1 MKKILLTL
9 LLIILPVTV
18 FAAEPPIVSKLELS
32 NDKGVINFNGETAE
46 PHEYGTGIPSYA
58 VMCKL
63 YNSKSEQVDILSTE
77 VNENKFEGSF
87 TVTKNDTYTVYCA
100 NYEGGAI
107 KLETVKV
114 DDIVNPKTG
123 DNMYIYCIVFAV
135 CIAAVVIAA
144 MYPRFLKK
152 VKAKRATKKIS
163 KK

>member
-1 MKKILLTL
+1 MKKIIVIISLLFIFPMTA
-9 LLIILPVTV
+9 
-18 FAAEPPIVSKLELS
+18 FAALAPEVSKLELS
-32 NDKGVINFNGETAE
+32 NDKGVITFKGETENVGEAV
-46 PHEYGTGIPSYA
+46 SYA

-63 YNSKSEQVDILSTE
+63 YNSESNQIDLLSTE
-77 VNENKFEGSF
+77 VVDKKFEGSF

-100 NYEGGAI
+100 NYDQGAI
-107 KLETVKV
+107 KSETIKV

-123 DNMYIYCIVFAV
+123 DNMYIYCVVFAV

-152 VKAKRATKKIS
+152 VKAKRATKKTT